1 MPVLPISLPNVR
13 KLDQMPS
20 WPEWVD
26 LRVRSMKDECQR
38 SLVDGKYRT
47 LPTLP
52 VNLVLTRDQREVIER
67 YVSDVNAL
75 LQQTPARHEDSER
88 ATLAKITVLLMGQF
102 RNARLTAV
110 EAEIA
115 GKHYL
120 LALRDVPSWAVEIA
134 VDSWSSGLCGNDE
147 HGEPYDC
154 AWWPVPF
161 VLKKIAINVT
171 FPLYKQTRTLHRLLA
186 AEPIVEFSDEHR
198 ASMRARVAG
207 LLPSPRA

>member
-1 MPVLPISLPNVR
+1 MPVLPIPLPNVR
-13 KLDQMPS
+13 KLGRTPS

-52 VNLVLTRDQREVIER
+52 VDLALTQDQRTEIER
-67 YVSDVNAL
+67 YISDVLAL
-75 LQQTPARHEDSER
+75 CEQTPAQHENWER
-88 ATLAKITVLLMGQF
+88 ATLAKITELFFAPF
-102 RNARLTAV
+102 RSARPSAD

-134 VDSWSSGLCGNDE
+134 VDDWIGGFCGNDE
-147 HGEPYDC
+147 RGEPYDSQ
-154 AWWPVPF
+154 WRPVPA
-161 VLKKIAINVT
+161 VLKKVAMSVT
-171 FPLYKQTRTLHRLLA
+171 YPLYVQTRTLRRLLA
-186 AEPIVEFSDEHR
+186 AEPIIEFSEEHR
-198 ASMRARVAG
+198 AGMRARVASL
-207 LLPSPRA
+207 LLPARG